1 MNSVRLAFALLPDE
15 VRVSMSA
22 FKAKPHTPPLKMSA
36 FKAKPNALPLKMSAF
51 KAKPNALP
59 LAGRRGDLRA
69 DAGAKTALNHSITL
83 IRCYA
88 Q

>member
-36 FKAKPNALPLKMSAF
+36 FKAKPNALPL
-51 KAKPNALP
+51 
-59 LAGRRGDLRA
+59 AGRRGDLRA

>member
-15 VRVSMSA
+15 VRVS
-22 FKAKPHTPPLKMSA
+22 MSA

-69 DAGAKTALNHSITL
+69 DAGAKTALNHSVTL

-88 Q
+88 P

>member
-22 FKAKPHTPPLKMSA
+22 FKAKP
-36 FKAKPNALPLKMSAF
+36 NALPLKMSAF
-51 KAKPNALP
+51 KAKPNALL

-69 DAGAKTALNHSITL
+69 DAGAKTALNHSVTL

>member
-1 MNSVRLAFALLPDE
+1 
-15 VRVSMSA
+15 MSA

-59 LAGRRGDLRA
+59 LKMSAFKAKPNALPLAGIRGDLRA
-69 DAGAKTALNHSITL
+69 DAGAKTALNHSVTL

-88 Q
+88 P

>member
-15 VRVSMSA
+15 VRVS
-22 FKAKPHTPPLKMSA
+22 MSA

-59 LAGRRGDLRA
+59 LAGIRGDLRA
-69 DAGAKTALNHSITL
+69 DAGAKTALNHSVTL

-88 Q
+88 P